1 MQVDARRVVVAGRQS
16 FGCIAMP
23 DFLAAL
29 AKAVKPNGAL
39 HI

>member
-16 FGCIAMP
+16 IGCIAKP
-23 DFLAAL
+23 DFQAAL